1 MARLLILAALLLP
14 DVTPRSSNFDPRR
27 LVEERSIV
35 VPETWL
41 MGAGGKFIVTE
52 TGAGA
57 VGLIDAANG
66 RDLGQIGDHGGAGRH
81 DWNWGQSDR
90 VIASTASDGTVRAW
104 DATTRKEIASL
115 RPHAGMT

>member
-14 DVTPRSSNFDPRR
+14 DVTPRSSTFDPRR
-27 LVEERSIV
+27 LVEERSFA
-35 VPETWL
+35 VPESWL
-41 MGAGGKFIVTE
+41 MGAGGRFIVTE
-52 TGAGA
+52 TEAGEL
-57 VGLIDAANG
+57 GLIDAATG
-66 RDLGQIGDHGGAGRH
+66 RNLGPIGDASAAGRH

-90 VIASTASDGTVRAW
+90 VIATTSNDGTVRAF